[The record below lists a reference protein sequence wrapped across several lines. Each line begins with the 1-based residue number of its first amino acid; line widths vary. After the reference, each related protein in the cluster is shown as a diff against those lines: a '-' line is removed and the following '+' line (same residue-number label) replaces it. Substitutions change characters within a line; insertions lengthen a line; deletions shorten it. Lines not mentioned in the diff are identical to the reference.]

1 MSGLTYFVS
10 LSNLLNRLLLACLFA
25 SALAYSPGALEPEEV
40 TVVKIF
46 GLVLSLI
53 YFKGN
58 IEGLFW
64 PINKILLSTWRC
76 HRKEMR
82 LHLTAHRRHQWTQKV
97 VCGFHCPLVGKN
109 WSCDALTS
117 PLGCGIDRVMS
128 PMPLWDGEDIKVWT
142 IPSSTPASF
151 SCLSWHRNFK
161 SLDRFVKR
169 CITFYCRRPI
179 DLESKP
185 NRYCK

>member
-58 IEGLFW
+58 IEGL
-64 PINKILLSTWRC
+64 I
-76 HRKEMR
+76 
-82 LHLTAHRRHQWTQKV
+82 
-97 VCGFHCPLVGKN
+97 
-109 WSCDALTS
+109 
-117 PLGCGIDRVMS
+117 
-128 PMPLWDGEDIKVWT
+128 
-142 IPSSTPASF
+142 
-151 SCLSWHRNFK
+151 
-161 SLDRFVKR
+161 
-169 CITFYCRRPI
+169 
-179 DLESKP
+179 
-185 NRYCK
+185 